1 MSSRPMLPVILV
13 IACFIGLI
21 LSSTLPVF
29 AQNTSIDSFNDAK
42 KRMTQIFAGHE
53 TTFYC
58 GCAYTGNEVNIVG
71 SPLRVFVAESIPT
84 WLYTQ
89 TFGN

>member
-1 MSSRPMLPVILV
+1 MHPTILV
-13 IACFIGLI
+13 LACFVGLI
-21 LSSTLPVF
+21 LASPPPSF
-29 AQNTSIDSFNDAK
+29 AQNTTIDSFNDAK
-42 KRMTQIFAGHE
+42 KRMAQVFAGHE

-58 GCAYTGNEVNIVG
+58 GCPYTGHEVNIVG
-71 SPLRVFVAESIPT
+71 YPLRVFVAESIPT